1 MPVKRY
7 TVDGEPYDV
16 SDAKEQEFLSKFDNA
31 VLVGVLDE
39 ETNEV
44 IEQKIDKVEDKEVD
58 FPTDAAA
65 GADVVSQQTQAPTDA
80 PMGTILDQNDTVL
93 PSVDTSLDSPDP
105 DPDPDSPDD
114 SIVLDEIVIKAKT
127 KSKKEKVN
135 EIFQE
140 NIYNDFSNPNDEIFR
155 KYAESNNSILFPLE
169 SYSKRGGY
177 GQIITDKENL
187 KNGPQADDI
196 INFLN
201 NNPDEKVSIFV
212 DNPEIPDYKE
222 SVNEVKELYRQ
233 YQSLLVKQKESGL
246 NYQESLELKE
256 NKNLLGQ
263 KYDAHKDIFNTFDER
278 VSFINIS
285 TEKNNRHKEKS
296 KEIIQ
301 AKKSN

>member
-58 FPTDAAA
+58 FPTAVATEVAPVTANTNAVQQPMTELQA
-65 GADVVSQQTQAPTDA
+65 GYVKPE
-80 PMGTILDQNDTVL
+80 DTVL

-114 SIVLDEIVIKAKT
+114 STVLDEIVIKAKT

-155 KYAESNNSILFPLE
+155 KYAESNNSILFP
-169 SYSKRGGY
+169 Y
-177 GQIITDKENL
+177 KENL

-201 NNPDEKVSIFV
+201 NNPGEKVSIFI
-212 DNPEIPDYKE
+212 DNPKIPDYKE
-222 SVNEVKELYRQ
+222 SVNE
-233 YQSLLVKQKESGL
+233 
-246 NYQESLELKE
+246 
-256 NKNLLGQ
+256 
-263 KYDAHKDIFNTFDER
+263 
-278 VSFINIS
+278 
-285 TEKNNRHKEKS
+285 
-296 KEIIQ
+296 
-301 AKKSN
+301 